1 MKEKAVTARS
11 SSFQSYWFHGL
22 DLFMRFKGSDF
33 VRKISQTFVTR
44 VFVAAIG
51 LVTSVLVARILG
63 PEGRGAYAVAMAI
76 GAMGVQLGNL
86 GLQAA
91 NTYVISRQRDLLSI
105 VVANSLSVAFF
116 LAEQL
121 PLH

>member
-1 MKEKAVTARS
+1 MKEKAVAAGSFSVQAYWCHGVDFFRRS
-11 SSFQSYWFHGL
+11 
-22 DLFMRFKGSDF
+22 KESDF

-44 VFVAAIG
+44 VLVAAIG
-51 LVTSVLVARILG
+51 LITSVLVARILG
-63 PEGRGAYAVAMAI
+63 PEGRGAYAVAATI

-105 VVANSLSVAFF
+105 VVATSSSW
-116 LAEQL
+116 
-121 PLH
+121 